1 MILKNLQKN
10 HVAELF
16 SLNESVKVLNVI
28 LFMYVIV
35 DDAMHLLL
43 FINKTLEPLLRY
55 PVHSLT
61 FTFFSTSLILPFQMI
76 LINQSKN
83 KSCAFPCL
91 SPSLVQAV
99 NL

>member
-10 HVAELF
+10 TYVAELF
-16 SLNESVKVLNVI
+16 SLIESVKVLNVI

-35 DDAMHLLL
+35 DDVMHLLL

-61 FTFFSTSLILPFQMI
+61 FTFFFHFINFTFSDDF
-76 LINQSKN
+76 NQSKQ
-83 KSCAFPCL
+83 K
-91 SPSLVQAV
+91 
-99 NL
+99 

>member
-1 MILKNLQKN
+1 MSTNEVNSLITEHIYRQIAFGTSYPLNIVKQKKKNDIKKLTEKP
-10 HVAELF
+10 L

-35 DDAMHLLL
+35 DDVMHLLL

-61 FTFFSTSLILPFQMI
+61 FTSFFQLH
-76 LINQSKN
+76 
-83 KSCAFPCL
+83 
-91 SPSLVQAV
+91 
-99 NL
+99 